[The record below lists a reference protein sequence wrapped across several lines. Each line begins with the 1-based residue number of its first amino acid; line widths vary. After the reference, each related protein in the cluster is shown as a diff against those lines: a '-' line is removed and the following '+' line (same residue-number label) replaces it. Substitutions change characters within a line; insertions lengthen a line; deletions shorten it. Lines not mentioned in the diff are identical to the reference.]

1 MGFQFPS
8 SPTDGQIYTPP
19 EPGAPS
25 YIYHTPS
32 WQLVASHTSDGLL
45 TISDGPP
52 ASPVPGQQWWESD
65 TGLTYVWYDDGSGS
79 PSAQWVQT
87 SGSGIADA
95 PRDGKF
101 YARKDG
107 AWIDITSR
115 LNP

>member
-1 MGFQFPS
+1 LGFDFPAT
-8 SPTDGQIYTPP
+8 PTEGQVFTPP
-19 EPGAPS
+19 VAGAPA
-25 YIYHTPS
+25 YIYHVPA
-32 WQLVASHTSDGLL
+32 WELVAASTSDGLL

-65 TGLTYVWYDDGSGS
+65 TGLTFVWYNDGN
-79 PSAQWVQT
+79 SAQWVQT
-87 SGSGIADA
+87 NGAGITDA